1 MTYSP
6 LIISLVADV
15 NQVADH
21 TALAILAS
29 SHSANDRRAMPNIII
44 PEVEVKKYQSRT
56 GIYTKLR
63 EAELRITNKQLK
75 QAIHSLNES
84 VTLIVRQ
91 SFLEYATAH
100 SCPKDKLELEWNRFN
115 KFLQK
120 SLNGSDKDRKK

>member
-1 MTYSP
+1 MGYSP

-29 SHSANDRRAMPNIII
+29 SHMPKLLFDEKEI
-44 PEVEVKKYQSRT
+44 EKYQSRT
-56 GIYTKLR
+56 GIYTKLK

-91 SFLEYATAH
+91 AFLEYATAH

-120 SLNGSDKDRKK
+120 SLNGSDKSKGKK